1 MWSIEQCKDV
11 HWPIYHAAAM
21 MDAILWLE
29 SLQRV
34 EGYDAVQEDGSRH
47 WRFSSRIA
55 GRYFG
60 LIEVES
66 GDLFFTGIHPEWMHK
81 AKKEEK
87 ELEGWLSSLPLSWFA
102 ILPWKAKWIPSG
114 SPLYPS
120 FLSLRSGGFSFDSH
134 RIGDFTLEI
143 PVANLVI
150 KRMKEKS
157 LLNIRAGVG
166 NARQILL
173 SGFYFQEDNK

>member
-1 MWSIEQCKDV
+1 MWSIEQCEDV

-21 MDAILWLE
+21 MDAISWLE

-34 EGYDAVQEDGSRH
+34 EGYDAVQEDGSRR

-66 GDLFFTGIHPEWMHK
+66 GDLFFAGIHPEWMRK
-81 AKKEEK
+81 AKEEEK
-87 ELEGWLSSLPLSWFA
+87 ELEEWLSSLPLSWLA
-102 ILPWKAKWIPSG
+102 IIPWKVKWISSG
-114 SPLYPS
+114 NPLYPS
-120 FLSLRSGGFSFDSH
+120 FLSLRSGEFSLDSR
-134 RIGDFTLEI
+134 RIEDFTLEI
-143 PVANLVI
+143 PVANLVMR
-150 KRMKEKS
+150 RMKEQS
-157 LLNIRAGVG
+157 ISDIRAGVG

-173 SGFYFQEDNK
+173 SGFHFQEDNK